1 MGFNKEAVAS
11 FIAVVGVLSVLAQTA
26 ILALLMKYCGSK
38 HAIMIGLMF
47 EMVQLAIYGFGSQPW
62 LMWVAGSVAAM
73 GSITYPAISAFVSNH
88 AASDQQ
94 GTSVTP
100 RQRPTRYCTSSTLP
114 VTKHVR

>member
-1 MGFNKEAVAS
+1 MLLLQVMGFNKEAVAS

-100 RQRPTRYCTSSTLP
+100 ASDQHDTVRHPRP
-114 VTKHVR
+114 